1 MKLSGKTILF
11 IFLAL
16 LSGFFCWQ
24 KSADAVE
31 TNHIIINE
39 VMTGKSGAADWEFV
53 ELYNPT
59 SSDIDLSGWT
69 VKKKSSS
76 GSETPLVSASRLQNK
91 IIAAAGYLL
100 LANEGGYSGS
110 VVADVPWPHSYTLAY
125 KNNAIVLYD
134 NNNVV
139 IDEADWIEI
148 AEGYSWER
156 TNAGSWQNSASAG
169 GTPKAANSEGAQTP
183 PLPPPAD
190 NSSSLPPVNPEP
202 TTTTPLADQINV
214 NYRLGD
220 VVINEFVPDPADEQV
235 EFVEIYN
242 KRNENI
248 NLDGWFIYDGSGA
261 QTILSGVIAGSG
273 AKKYL
278 VIEKPKGNLNNAG
291 DLIILKQG
299 DAVIDQVAYG
309 DWKDG
314 QIDDN
319 APTASDPKAIAR
331 TGDGYN
337 TYNNKNDFAVS
348 ATITKGGA
356 NIISDADA
364 ASDAETRYAASLPQG
379 NSSDIIINEIL
390 PQPRGEENEEEFIEL
405 FNRGDKE
412 IDLTGWILGDS
423 STRRYAIKKT
433 DAVNSGVAR
442 NDTIIKPQNYFVVYR
457 RDSKIALNN
466 SGDEVKLYPPDSE
479 TPAQTVKYEKSVE
492 GRSYN
497 VKNATSTPLTWEW
510 SEVVTPGAPNI
521 IQIKHAPVVDF
532 GWSGEPVVGQIIFF
546 DGSDTE
552 DADGDDLTYLWNFG
566 TGATSTEPNPI
577 YIYFKAGNFSVS
589 LTVSDGEHTIKEE
602 KIIKIKAAPNASP
615 VTVSTNATTAIKG
628 VKIPGAS
635 AAKSSGSTGAKTNG
649 ALRQTTLENIRE
661 LAKGSYAKVEGTVA
675 VKPGIFSTQYFYIVG
690 SMGLQIYNNKKL
702 FPALEVGDKI
712 SVAGELSESYGE
724 LRLKTKV
731 ASDIK
736 KIATSTLPAP
746 QDFTAEEIGEET
758 EAQLV
763 RVSGEVVDKKG
774 SSIWLDDGNGEA
786 EVYFKQGAKINR
798 ENINEGDKISVIG
811 IVSQSNDKY
820 RILPRSQQ
828 DIIMESGS
836 AQTGEVLG
844 AVSAS
849 DSWELAQNNK
859 KLKLIQYLLVLSGG
873 LIVVLAGVIW
883 KRKK

>member
-1 MKLSGKTILF
+1 MSLIKIKLHKNKILF
-11 IFLAL
+11 IIFLA
-16 LSGFFCWQ
+16 SVAFFCWQ
-24 KSADAVE
+24 NYAHAANLGD
-31 TNHIIINE
+31 IIINE
-39 VMTGKSGAADWEFV
+39 IAWMGTNISANDEWI
-53 ELYNPT
+53 ELYNTTTGNISLDGWILSATDGGAPQINLHGVISGNNYFLLERT
-59 SSDIDLSGWT
+59 DDETVSGVAADFIYTGALGNDGEVLELQDNQGSLINKIEAGSGWPAGDNT
-69 VKKKSSS
+69 SKQTMERVAS
-76 GSETPLVSASRLQNK
+76 GN
-91 IIAAAGYLL
+91 
-100 LANEGGYSGS
+100 
-110 VVADVPWPHSYTLAY
+110 
-125 KNNAIVLYD
+125 
-134 NNNVV
+134 
-139 IDEADWIEI
+139 
-148 AEGYSWER
+148 
-156 TNAGSWQNSASAG
+156 WQNSASAG

-190 NSSSLPPVNPEP
+190 NSPVSPPESPEP
-202 TTTTPLADQINV
+202 TIATPSAGQINV
-214 NYRLGD
+214 NYRWGD
-220 VVINEFVPDPADEQV
+220 IVINEFVPDPADEEV
-235 EFVEIYN
+235 EFIELYN
-242 KRNENI
+242 KQSSNI

-261 QTILSGVIAGSG
+261 KTSLSGILE
-273 AKKYL
+273 KYF
-278 VIEKPKGNLNNAG
+278 VVEKPKGNLNNAG

-299 DAVIDQVAYG
+299 DTVIDQVAYG
-309 DWKDG
+309 NWKDG
-314 QIDDN
+314 STDDN

-331 TGDGYN
+331 TGDGHN
-337 TYNNKNDFAVS
+337 TYNNKNDFAVT
-348 ATITKGGA
+348 ATVTKGGA
-356 NIISDADA
+356 NIISDVD
-364 ASDAETRYAASLPQG
+364 ASLGRRDVDVSPSG
-379 NSSDIIINEIL
+379 ESDIIINEIL
-390 PQPRGEENEEEFIEL
+390 PQPRGDEVAGEFIEL

-412 IDLTGWILGDS
+412 VDLTGWILGDS

-466 SGDEVKLYPPDSE
+466 GGDEVKLYPPDSE

-546 DGSDTE
+546 DSSDTE

-566 TGATSTEPNPI
+566 TGATATEPNPI
-577 YIYFKAGNFSVS
+577 YIYFQAGNFQAS
-589 LTVSDGEHTIKEE
+589 LTVSDVEHTIKEE
-602 KIIKIKAAPNASP
+602 KIIKIKAALNASP
-615 VTVSTNATTAIKG
+615 VTVSTNATTAVKG
-628 VKIPGAS
+628 VKVTSAS
-635 AAKSSGSTGAKTNG
+635 AAKNSVSTGAKTNT
-649 ALRQTTLENIRE
+649 AFTQTTLENIRE

-675 VKPGIFSTQYFYIVG
+675 VKPGVFSTQYFYIVG
-690 SMGLQIYNNKKL
+690 SPGIQVYSNKKL

-724 LRLKTKV
+724 LRLKTK
-731 ASDIK
+731 AAADIK

-774 SSIWLDDGNGEA
+774 SSVWLDDGNGEA

-873 LIVVLAGVIW
+873 LIVVLVGVIW